1 MRAASA
7 LATLL
12 AAPTAHAQ
20 LMISSNSSFEVNH
33 QTTSQN
39 ACSHGDKEWYICTQP
54 EGWGAMFYCPAYSDF
69 NETELATVEWGGFGV
84 PTPLTPCF
92 TCPAEGSTCN
102 ETNAE
107 VMTAA
112 GIPEDAVTALGGW
125 DVWGDNVYY
134 CEQLCELNKPGE
146 ACSRDDPCINGRA
159 FCDYDTA
166 DVVDFDNA
174 TEGICRQCPDD
185 PLAMCH
191 QEGLIVSDEYHVTL
205 EDTVD
210 LDYLIVMVYA
220 QLIIGNP
227 RRPNQLSDMRS
238 GLLWS
243 CRFEV
248 VCRWRTHPI
257 APHRWIQTRRSPE
270 CHGRFA

>member
-1 MRAASA
+1 
-7 LATLL
+7 
-12 AAPTAHAQ
+12 
-20 LMISSNSSFEVNH
+20 
-33 QTTSQN
+33 
-39 ACSHGDKEWYICTQP
+39 
-54 EGWGAMFYCPAYSDF
+54 MFYCPAYSDF
-69 NETELATVEWGGFGV
+69 NETELATVEWGGLGV

-92 TCPAEGSTCN
+92 TCPAEGSSCN

-125 DVWGDNVYY
+125 DVWADNVYY

-159 FCDYDTA
+159 FCDYDPA

-191 QEGLIVSDEYHVTL
+191 EEGLIVSDSCDVTL
-205 EDTVD
+205 DGIIDLNCLTVWFVHNTS
-210 LDYLIVMVYA
+210 LSQETREGQINCQTVS
-220 QLIIGNP
+220 ICISEI
-227 RRPNQLSDMRS
+227 RRHN
-238 GLLWS
+238 
-243 CRFEV
+243 
-248 VCRWRTHPI
+248 
-257 APHRWIQTRRSPE
+257 
-270 CHGRFA
+270 